1 MFFKYRC
8 VMFHYVKYSDLPAD
22 VKLLM
27 DSLKCGTIDFV
38 SDKQNITK
46 NEVDEYIRKQDLT
59 I

>member
-1 MFFKYRC
+1 
-8 VMFHYVKYSDLPAD
+8 MFHYVKYSDLPAD